1 MANRRMISQTVIDS
15 DAFLSLDP
23 MSRLLYYEL
32 ATRADDDGLCN
43 KMILIMSLCKA
54 SEKNL
59 TELINKGFLIRF
71 DSGVCAIV
79 HWYIHNQVRKD
90 RYHASVYKTERDAL
104 VINRNH
110 LYMINASLASG
121 YSACQKLIYKAD
133 TYAGHVITVNE
144 RFGTNDDY
152 TDIIDIACEDD
163 NTKLIDGKTTLDKP
177 NGNHNATNVQP
188 NNNHNAPNG
197 QPDDNYSATNNQ
209 PIDSKRLP
217 QSSPNQSSRE
227 EYNIDHINLPNTA
240 DKIRTML
247 MGFGI
252 DVDSDDAKYII
263 DHCTP
268 INIQAT
274 YSKFCIMN
282 RSKIR
287 NPTKYLTKML
297 RNCQNEFK
305 ACKTCKGTGTKRCQV
320 LVDPN
325 NPVSAMTYEDQ
336 KCPDCGGT
344 GFI

>member
-32 ATRADDDGLCN
+32 AARADDDGLCN
-43 KMILIMSLCKA
+43 KMIFVMLICKA
-54 SEKNL
+54 SETNL

-144 RFGTNDDY
+144 RFGTKDDY
-152 TDIIDIACEDD
+152 NDIIDITAEDD
-163 NTKLIDGKTTLDKP
+163 NMKLINMKTANAQP
-177 NGNHNATNVQP
+177 NGNHNATNCQP
-188 NNNHNAPNG
+188 NGNQNATNS
-197 QPDDNYSATNNQ
+197 QSADNSSATNNQ
-209 PIDSKRLP
+209 PLDNQMLP

-247 MGFGI
+247 MGFGV
-252 DVDSDDAKYII
+252 DVDSADAMYII

-268 INIQAT
+268 LDVQST
-274 YSKFCIMN
+274 YAKFCLIN
-282 RSKIR
+282 RSNIR
-287 NPTKYLTKML
+287 NPTKYLTTML
-297 RNCQNEFK
+297 KNCHK
-305 ACKTCKGTGTKRCQV
+305 RLKPCKTCKGRGIKQSAEPINPD
-320 LVDPN
+320 DPN
-325 NPVSAMTYEDQ
+325 SKITYKEY
-336 KCPDCGGT
+336 KCPDCGGL